1 MRNVGNQLKPYP
13 KFGDLK
19 FGELFMFNYVR
30 DQVYVQVWGQ
40 VNDQVSNQIKRN
52 LKLKK
57 ESIILTTT
65 ISNQITESKKVTI
78 RKRTSITRLNL

>member
-1 MRNVGNQLKPYP
+1 MRNIGNQVNPYHP
-13 KFGDLK
+13 KWGDLK

-52 LKLKK
+52 LKYR
-57 ESIILTTT
+57 
-65 ISNQITESKKVTI
+65 V
-78 RKRTSITRLNL
+78 